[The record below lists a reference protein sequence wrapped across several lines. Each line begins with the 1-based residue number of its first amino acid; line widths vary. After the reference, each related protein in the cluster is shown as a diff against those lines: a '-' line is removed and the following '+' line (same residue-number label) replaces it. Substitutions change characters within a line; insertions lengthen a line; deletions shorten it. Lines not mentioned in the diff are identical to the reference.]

1 MKALKVYG
9 YTRVSTEEQARG
21 GVSLEMQAERIR
33 AYCDSQGWTLA
44 RIFEDAGHSG
54 TSLRRP
60 ALQELLSRL
69 DGIDAVLVYRVDRLS
84 RKQRHVLALLEENL
98 EPRGVGFKSVT
109 EPFDTT
115 TPMGKAF
122 LGMLAVFSQL
132 ERDTIT
138 ARIRDALRHKQAQ
151 GEHVGATPFGYA
163 RNGHELRPVPEELA
177 LVGEM
182 QRRRAGGA
190 TLREIASWLADRKV
204 PTRRG
209 GRWAPEHVR
218 YVLSNPRYKPGPDA
232 HGGQDTGDA

>member
-1 MKALKVYG
+1 MKTSRVYG

-44 RIFEDAGHSG
+44 RVFEDAGHSG

-60 ALQELLSRL
+60 ALQELLSKL

-84 RKQRHVLALLEENL
+84 RKQRHVLVLLEESL

-151 GEHVGATPFGYA
+151 GEHVGAAPFGYA
-163 RNGHELRPVPEELA
+163 RNGHGLKPIPEELA
-177 LVGEM
+177 VVGEM

-190 TLREIASWLADRKV
+190 TLREIAAWLVEHKV

-209 GRWAPEHVR
+209 GRWAPGNVR
-218 YVLSNPRYKPGPDA
+218 YVLSNPRYQYQACGEGPERRSPR
-232 HGGQDTGDA
+232 